1 MGPVKVLLDTHAL
14 LWAITGDRRLSKK
27 AHEVIASFSTA
38 VYISA
43 ATAWEISIK
52 VYAGKLPG
60 AKALVASFEK
70 RMQEL
75 GFLPLAITTD
85 HALRAGALAGAHRD
99 PFDRML
105 IAQSVAENLSLVSN
119 EKIFDGFG
127 VKRIW

>member
-1 MGPVKVLLDTHAL
+1 MKVLLDTHAL
-14 LWAITGDRRLSKK
+14 LWAITGNRRLSRK
-27 AHEVIASFSTA
+27 ARELIASFSTA

-52 VYAGKLPG
+52 VHAGKLPG
-60 AKALVASFEK
+60 AEGLVSSFEK
-70 RMQEL
+70 RMKEL
-75 GFLPLAITTD
+75 GFLSLPITTD
-85 HALRAGALAGAHRD
+85 HALKAGALIGAHRD

-127 VKRIW
+127 VQRLW

>member
-14 LWAITGDRRLSKK
+14 LWAITGDRRLSLK
-27 AHEVIASFSTA
+27 ARKAIASFSTV

-43 ATAWEISIK
+43 ASAWEISIK
-52 VYAGKLPG
+52 VNAGKLPG
-60 AKALVASFEK
+60 AEGLVASFQK

-75 GFLPLAITTD
+75 GFLALSITAD
-85 HALRAGALAGAHRD
+85 HAIKAGALTGAHRD

-105 IAQSVAENLSLVSN
+105 IAQSVLDNLALVSN
-119 EKIFDGFG
+119 ERIFDSFG